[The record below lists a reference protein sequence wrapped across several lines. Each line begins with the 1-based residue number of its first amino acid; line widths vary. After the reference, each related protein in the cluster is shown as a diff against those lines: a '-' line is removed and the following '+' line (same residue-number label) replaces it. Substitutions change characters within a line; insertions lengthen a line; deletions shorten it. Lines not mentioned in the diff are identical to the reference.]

1 MIEQTAVVVKLDG
14 EFAWVQAERESSC
27 GNCAVKAG
35 CGTAVL
41 SRVIGNK
48 VARMRAINTV
58 QARVGDTVTI
68 GLKEAAMLKG
78 SVAVYLVPLL
88 FMLLFAISG
97 KVIAGQMQVSAEAMS
112 ILFGIAGLVTGGL
125 WLRRFTHRIRDDD
138 RYQPVILRKRSKT
151 AEPVEVPL
159 SQVH

>member
-1 MIEQTAVVVKLDG
+1 MIEQTAVVVKLEGD
-14 EFAWVQAERESSC
+14 FAWVQAERESSC

-41 SRVIGNK
+41 SRVFGNK

-58 QARVGDTVTI
+58 QAQVGDTVTI
-68 GLKEAAMLKG
+68 GLKESAMLKG

-97 KVIAGQMQVSAEAMS
+97 KVIAGQVQVSAEAMS
-112 ILFGIAGLVTGGL
+112 ILFGITGLVTGGL
-125 WLRRFTHRIRDDD
+125 WLRRFTHR
-138 RYQPVILRKRSKT
+138 
-151 AEPVEVPL
+151 
-159 SQVH
+159 